1 MKVAVVTPFHQPAD
15 AWLDQCLQSVLDQSH
30 ADCLHILV
38 GDGQD
43 LQHVA
48 PNDRRVHVALSQNIG
63 DYGDSPRTIGAI
75 YAFSLGADA
84 VAFLDADNWY
94 APTHIASLV
103 GLHARTK
110 APVVVSLRNLVDL
123 DGDLMGICRE
133 SNGVTFS
140 DTNCMFFTR
149 RAADVATSWWR
160 IPPHL
165 HAIDDRVIW
174 ARVLRAG
181 YAIARTLEPTAN
193 YRTAYRFH
201 YERTRRQVPDGAKLS
216 DDIFALSD
224 TIKKYRNEAKSILS
238 GYEIS
243 PNGKHLRKRPTD
255 RTGNGE
261 TSFPVIPGRPVPP

>member
-1 MKVAVVTPFHQPAD
+1 M
-15 AWLDQCLQSVLDQSH
+15 
-30 ADCLHILV
+30 LV
-38 GDGQD
+38 GDGEA
-43 LQHVA
+43 LEHVE
-48 PNDRRVHVALSQNIG
+48 PNDRRVQVALSQNIG

-84 VAFLDADNWY
+84 VAFLDGDNWY

-110 APVVVSLRNLVDL
+110 APVVVSFRNLVDL
-123 DGDLMGICRE
+123 DGNLMGICRE

-181 YAIARTLEPTAN
+181 YPIARTLEPTAN
-193 YRTAYRFH
+193 YRTAFRFH
-201 YERTRRQVPDGAKLS
+201 YERTRRQVPESAKLG
-216 DDIFALSD
+216 DEIFALSD
-224 TIKKYRNEAKSILS
+224 TIIKYRNEAKSILS
-238 GYEIS
+238 RYEIS
-243 PNGKHLRKRPTD
+243 PSGKYLRKRPTD
-255 RTGNGE
+255 RGRPGE
-261 TSFPVIPGRPVPP
+261 RSFPVTRARPVIPD